1 MHTIKPRN
9 PLACAAILKKGG
21 AHGRS
26 RSGQRQSQK
35 QALWA
40 ELDQDW
46 NLEADLPPSPLAARA
61 GQDADEAF
69 SPRQAPKETGHRKM
83 ACFFWAHAA

>member
-26 RSGQRQSQK
+26 RSGLRQSQK
-35 QALWA
+35 HSLWA
-40 ELDQDW
+40 ELEDW
-46 NLEADLPPSPLAARA
+46 REERDRQPMAANR

-69 SPRQAPKETGHRKM
+69 FSAEYPKATGHHPM
-83 ACFFWAHAA
+83 ACCFWTLVR

>member
-9 PLACAAILKKGG
+9 PLACAAIMKKGG
-21 AHGRS
+21 AHAAS

-40 ELDQDW
+40 ELEDW
-46 NLEADLPPSPLAARA
+46 REETRAPLAARN
-61 GQDADEAF
+61 DASDAEEAF
-69 SPRQAPKETGHRKM
+69 FAAAKATGHPAM
-83 ACFFWAHAA
+83 ACCFGALAC

>member
-21 AHGRS
+21 AHARS
-26 RSGQRQSQK
+26 RSGLRQSQK
-35 QALWA
+35 HSLW
-40 ELDQDW
+40 EEVDDW
-46 NLEADLPPSPLAARA
+46 HEERDRQRAAARR

-69 SPRQAPKETGHRKM
+69 FNGKSPKATGHHPM
-83 ACFFWAHAA
+83 ACCFWALAC